1 MIQLISSW
9 NLLVACS
16 DLFSPWWH
24 QATINIQY
32 SCVNIFDFHH
42 WNLEWTHSDQLVRFK
57 PFRIVIG
64 IFFIYRTVNCCWQV
78 PWFEVWKTQQLAR
91 TYQYKHFENSF
102 IFKNLNIWIFLL
114 QYSETEISYIITF
127 VSFLNTMQHILYFQE
142 QLVLY
147 SVYTSTIYSYY
158 AVESLAHCLF
168 MHIITM

>member
-1 MIQLISSW
+1 MPTCDSAYQPLKFVGRMFWS
-9 NLLVACS
+9 
-16 DLFSPWWH
+16 FSPLM
-24 QATINIQY
+24 TSSNNKY
-32 SCVNIFDFHH
+32 TVFDFHH

-114 QYSETEISYIITF
+114 QYSETEISYIITC
-127 VSFLNTMQHILYFQE
+127 VSFLNTVQHILYFQA

-147 SVYTSTIYSYY
+147 SVYNI
-158 AVESLAHCLF
+158 LF
-168 MHIITM
+168 ILIMQ

>member
-24 QATINIQY
+24 QATINIQCLI
-32 SCVNIFDFHH
+32 STTGT
-42 WNLEWTHSDQLVRFK
+42 WNGH
-57 PFRIVIG
+57 IVISLSDLNLSG
-64 IFFIYRTVNCCWQV
+64 ILLGFFFIYCTVNCCWQV

-127 VSFLNTMQHILYFQE
+127 VSFLNTMQHILYFQA

-147 SVYTSTIYSYY
+147 SVYNI
-158 AVESLAHCLF
+158 LF
-168 MHIITM
+168 ILIMQ

>member
-16 DLFSPWWH
+16 NLFSPWWH

-42 WNLEWTHSDQLVRFK
+42 WNLEWTHSDQLVGFK
-57 PFRIVIG
+57 PFRNIIG
-64 IFFIYRTVNCCWQV
+64 II
-78 PWFEVWKTQQLAR
+78 EKTLQLAR

-127 VSFLNTMQHILYFQE
+127 VSFLNTMQHILYFQA